1 VPSASTATAPLPSA
15 STATAPAPRA
25 AAARPALCNR
35 LHATISGRVSAPAAT
50 ELSGLALS
58 RTQPR
63 VLWTHNDS
71 GDRARVLAVTATGRL
86 LADIA
91 VTGAANVDWE
101 DVALGPARGGGDAL
115 YIADTGDND
124 ARRREVVVY
133 RVPEPSVRGGGPAAT
148 APAARLVLRYPGGAR
163 DAEALLVDPDTG
175 ALLLV
180 TKSFDGDAGIYV
192 AGRPAAAR
200 ATVLRRGG
208 RLSLGGGEAITGA
221 SVSAD
226 GRTIVLRTY
235 DRALVWTRRP
245 REALAQALRRRPCA
259 ARADLL
265 AEGQGEAIAL
275 TRDGRGFYTV
285 PEGRRP
291 AVRRYGRV
299 AARLRRL
306 SDHNTGSTTS
316 RSPSRD
322 FGSGPYPPPPSNS
335 LGTRPVR
342 PRRARFV

>member
-1 VPSASTATAPLPSA
+1 V
-15 STATAPAPRA
+15 
-25 AAARPALCNR
+25 LC
-35 LHATISGRVSAPAAT
+35 
-50 ELSGLALS
+50 
-58 RTQPR
+58 
-63 VLWTHNDS
+63 THNDS
-71 GDRARVLAVTATGRL
+71 GDRARVLAVTASGRL
-86 LADIA
+86 LADVA

-101 DVALGPARGGGDAL
+101 DIALGPAPAGGEAL

-133 RVPEPSVRGGGPAAT
+133 RVPEPRVPAGGGPAAT
-148 APAARLVLRYPGGAR
+148 APAARLVLRYPDGAH

-175 ALLLV
+175 GLVLV
-180 TKSFDGDAGIYV
+180 TKSFDGDAGVYV
-192 AGRPAAAR
+192 AARPAAAR
-200 ATVLRRGG
+200 ATVLRRRG

-226 GRTIVLRTY
+226 GRTVILRTY
-235 DRALVWTRRP
+235 DRALVWTRHP
-245 REALAQALRRRPCA
+245 REALARALRRRPCA
-259 ARADLL
+259 ARTDLL

-275 TRDGRGFYTV
+275 ARDGRAFYTV

-291 AVRRYGRV
+291 AIRRYGRV

-306 SDHNTGSTTS
+306 SDHDEGSTTL